1 MSEFNICPFY
11 TVLGAA
17 DVNGDLRENGF
28 PVRISAYL
36 ASPLANAPIET
47 EPGIE
52 KAFYTVQ
59 HRVDTAAISQEPSPS
74 VQESF
79 KKAVK
84 ALRLEVRHTKI
95 RKVVA
100 EEDDPGSDSSS
111 LGQSG
116 SDVDMTGSAD
126 EFTEENEDDP
136 EDLDCG
142 SEDRYLS
149 QESSMPLDEWGR
161 YGKYRP
167 YCIDCGDRVC
177 QGRYQA
183 PEPVLMML
191 ASGEMEAY
199 SAED

>member
-1 MSEFNICPFY
+1 MSEFRICPFY
-11 TVLGAA
+11 TVLGAT
-17 DVNGDLRENGF
+17 DLVGPLCENAY

-36 ASPLANAPIET
+36 ASPLVKAPIET

-59 HRVDTAAISQEPSPS
+59 HRVDTAAISQGPSVS

-79 KKAVK
+79 RKAVK

-95 RKVVA
+95 QKVVP

-111 LGQSG
+111 SGESG
-116 SDVDMTGSAD
+116 SDVDMTSSAGD
-126 EFTEENEDDP
+126 SAEGEEDDL
-136 EDLDCG
+136 EDWDCG
-142 SEDRYLS
+142 SQDSYLS
-149 QESSMPLDEWGR
+149 QESSMSFDEWGR

-191 ASGEMEAY
+191 ASGELEAY